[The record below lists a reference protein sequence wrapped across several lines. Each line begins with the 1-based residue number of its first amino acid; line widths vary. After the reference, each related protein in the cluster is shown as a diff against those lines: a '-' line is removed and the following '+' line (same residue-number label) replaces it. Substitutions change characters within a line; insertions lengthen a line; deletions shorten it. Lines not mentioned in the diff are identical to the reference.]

1 VVTASLRTRGR
12 RRVFGSYTARRT
24 WGRWPIR
31 RRVTPVAVV
40 PLVPLVTPVTMALVT
55 AVVAIVIMVGVDDP
69 RVITRLPIVERLPVI
84 ARRPSGIVA
93 TSAVVVALLREVVD
107 EAARDA
113 TCQHERAEEHGASHG
128 RVESVE
134 RSHGRVSV
142 AGKGRTAPNEH
153 HNSKRA

>member
-93 TSAVVVALLREVVD
+93 TSAVVIAILREVVD

-113 TCQHERAEEHGASHG
+113 TGQHERAEEHGASHG
-128 RVESVE
+128 RVQSVE